1 MPPFPSQWTWFSR
14 NGNAGGLARRDKQR
28 CAGLG
33 RDGLT
38 GGHLEGA
45 FWVCTG
51 LPATRQH
58 GLAVVVE
65 EVASVRR
72 KTRSSVRVPGGFWS
86 GRYRLQTLS
95 AGFPLV
101 EIFL

>member
-1 MPPFPSQWTWFSR
+1 MPPLPSQWTWFSR

-45 FWVCTG
+45 FWLCTG

-65 EVASVRR
+65 DASLRR
-72 KTRSSVRVPGGFWS
+72 EIRSSVRGA
-86 GRYRLQTLS
+86 GRLWGWLYRLQTLS
-95 AGFPLV
+95 AGFPRV
-101 EIFL
+101 EVFL